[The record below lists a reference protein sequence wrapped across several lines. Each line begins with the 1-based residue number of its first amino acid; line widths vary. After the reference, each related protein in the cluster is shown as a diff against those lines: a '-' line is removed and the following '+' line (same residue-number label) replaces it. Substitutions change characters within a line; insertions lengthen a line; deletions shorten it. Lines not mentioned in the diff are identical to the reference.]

1 MMSYTVCLLICR
13 ETGRVLLVKKD
24 RTDFAGRYN
33 GVGGKLER
41 CENPVLGAIREI
53 REETGADVSGR
64 VVKLGKLTI
73 PYDCGKHDPQGCT
86 LHYFTADV
94 HEDEVSQQE
103 GETESLTWWP
113 VKSAVAIPACS
124 DTFAGDG
131 DLQYFINIAWN
142 GFPTKSQPAQVSKV
156 TEPEREIQ
164 MDKEPEVVSE
174 KAEEA
179 SGGEFQC

>member
-41 CENPVLGAIREI
+41 RENPVLGAIREI
-53 REETGADVSGR
+53 REETGADVLGR

-86 LHYFTADV
+86 LHFFTADV
-94 HEDEVSQQE
+94 REDEVSQQE

-113 VKSAVAIPACS
+113 IKSAVAIPACS

-142 GFPTKSQPAQVSKV
+142 GFPTKSQPAQMPKIA
-156 TEPEREIQ
+156 EPEREVQ
-164 MDKEPEVVSE
+164 TGKKSEATSGRVDEV
-174 KAEEA
+174 
-179 SGGEFQC
+179 GGMESQC